1 MPSSRTLLIPA
12 IMWASSA
19 AAGHAA
25 SLELKPSPSLP
36 RLTHEFPC
44 RVDKQATA
52 NPTEPWRAQLSR
64 RSAVY
69 VVQHLEKACRIL
81 ADRRDNDSQLV
92 PETNA
97 ILLEIYNSALRPIYR
112 SYPDLETT
120 GAPEWRPKKVFRAK
134 PKDIRRDTALTLIK
148 ELRRPQLNISQL
160 GAKSADRAADKS
172 EAQKTLQLFLDAAAE
187 LSFAY
192 QISYSAYPDLFEKLF
207 DDIPFQPRTNESDAA
222 FRKNAPP
229 LGSVRLSDSALALV
243 KQLMREVR
251 RLTKKDD
258 EIAYIS
264 RVIGSK
270 RKGPTDTNWTDEGP
284 HWGLGTYSRAQLP
297 PDVIDNVQGVEIVF
311 GVEDPSLLQGKVVD
325 VRSNKLFVHD

>member
-1 MPSSRTLLIPA
+1 MPSFRTLLIPV
-12 IMWASSA
+12 IIWASS

-25 SLELKPSPSLP
+25 SIELKPSRSLS
-36 RLTHEFPC
+36 RLAHDFPC

-52 NPTEPWRAQLSR
+52 DSSEPWRAQLSR

-69 VVQHLEKACRIL
+69 VVQHLKKACRIL

-120 GAPEWRPKKVFRAK
+120 GVPEWRPKEAFRAK
-134 PKDIRRDTALTLIK
+134 PKDIRRNTARRLIK
-148 ELRRPQLNISQL
+148 ELRHPQLHISQL
-160 GAKSADRAADKS
+160 GAKSADRAADKI
-172 EAQKTLQLFLDAAAE
+172 EAEKALQPFLDAAAE

-207 DDIPFQPRTNESDAA
+207 NDIPSQPRTDESDIA

-229 LGSVRLSDSALALV
+229 LGSVRLSNDALAFV
-243 KQLMREVR
+243 KSFMRQVR
-251 RLTKKDD
+251 HTLPKGDQ
-258 EIAYIS
+258 IASIMWVLGS
-264 RVIGSK
+264 GSK
-270 RKGPTDTNWTDEGP
+270 KPTDTAWIEEGP
-284 HWGLGTYSRAQLP
+284 HLELGTYSRTQVP
-297 PDVIDNVQGVEIVF
+297 PDVIDEVEGIEIVF
-311 GVEDPSLLQGKVVD
+311 SSGNLSLLQGKVVD
-325 VRSNKLFVHD
+325 LKNKKLFVRD